1 MQYAITESH
10 IYLCVLQSMP
20 PIVGG
25 RDGGTEEM
33 KDKML
38 LAAGIVV
45 VAVLSFAAGLYVQRE
60 RIINNA
66 IVTYEER
73 NSTAWVYM
81 SIDGNV
87 HAYDPETGQKEE

>member
-1 MQYAITESH
+1 
-10 IYLCVLQSMP
+10 MP

-25 RDGGTEEM
+25 GDGGTEKM
-33 KDKML
+33 KTKML
-38 LAAGIVV
+38 LVAGIVA

-60 RIINNA
+60 RIVNNA
-66 IVTYEER
+66 VVTYEEH

-87 HAYDPETGQKEE
+87 YAYGPVTG

>member
-1 MQYAITESH
+1 
-10 IYLCVLQSMP
+10 
-20 PIVGG
+20 
-25 RDGGTEEM
+25 M
-33 KDKML
+33 KIKML

-60 RIINNA
+60 RIVNNA
-66 IVTYEER
+66 VVTYDER

-87 HAYDPETGQKEE
+87 YAYDPVTGSRED

>member
-1 MQYAITESH
+1 
-10 IYLCVLQSMP
+10 
-20 PIVGG
+20 
-25 RDGGTEEM
+25 M
-33 KDKML
+33 KIKML

-60 RIINNA
+60 RIVNNA
-66 IVTYEER
+66 VVTYDER

-87 HAYDPETGQKEE
+87 YAYDPVTGRRED

>member
-1 MQYAITESH
+1 
-10 IYLCVLQSMP
+10 
-20 PIVGG
+20 
-25 RDGGTEEM
+25 M
-33 KDKML
+33 KIKML

-60 RIINNA
+60 RIVNNA
-66 IVTYEER
+66 VVTYDER

-87 HAYDPETGQKEE
+87 YAYDPVTGRKEE

>member
-1 MQYAITESH
+1 
-10 IYLCVLQSMP
+10 MP
-20 PIVGG
+20 PIMGG
-25 RDGGTEEM
+25 WDGGTKEM
-33 KDKML
+33 KIKML

-60 RIINNA
+60 RIVNNA
-66 IVTYEER
+66 VVTYDER

-87 HAYDPETGQKEE
+87 YAYDPVTGRRED